1 MSRRY
6 FDVFIVK
13 LEHILQIFLV
23 FTVNFEQL
31 DTRWNWTI
39 NVQLQWK
46 RSKADTCRTKT
57 RFPL

>member
-13 LEHILQIFLV
+13 FEHILQIFLV

-31 DTRWNWTI
+31 DTR
-39 NVQLQWK
+39 
-46 RSKADTCRTKT
+46 
-57 RFPL
+57 